1 LVTDGP
7 GIIDRLVG
15 LVAPERF
22 QRFLVTGGLG
32 MVVDMAVLALVV
44 ETGWLRPVLGKVVS
58 AESAFLV
65 MFVVNETWTFSRF
78 GTGEWRDLGRRFASS
93 HGVRLLGVAIA
104 LGVLYVL
111 HSLYGVWYLLANAA
125 GIGVGFLANYTF
137 ESLVTWRV
145 HREP

>member
-1 LVTDGP
+1 MSTDTT
-7 GIIDRLVG
+7 GIVDRLLG
-15 LVAPERF
+15 LVAP
-22 QRFLVTGGLG
+22 QRFRRFLLTGGLG

-44 ETGWLRPVLGKVVS
+44 EAGLLRPVFGKVLS

-65 MFVVNETWTFSRF
+65 MFVVNENWTFS
-78 GTGEWRDLGRRFASS
+78 GHGSGEWRDVCRRFVSS

-104 LGVLYVL
+104 LAVLYVL

-145 HREP
+145 HTDV